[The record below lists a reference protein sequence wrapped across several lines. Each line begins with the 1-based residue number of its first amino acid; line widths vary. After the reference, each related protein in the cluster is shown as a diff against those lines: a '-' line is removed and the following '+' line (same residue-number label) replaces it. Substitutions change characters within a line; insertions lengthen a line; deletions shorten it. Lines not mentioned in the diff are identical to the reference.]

1 MTGSS
6 HNPPPDRL
14 SQAEFRSLLSL
25 LGSEATGRQLERW
38 RNEGL
43 LPKAIQSTAYG
54 PDGRPAGSTVEHPRS
69 AAMQVI
75 AIERTVAEVRSIDR
89 AGAILWTAGYEVD
102 ERHWR
107 PALAQAD
114 DVGRLVG
121 RWGRHLLN
129 GNLSGQTFGE
139 RFVTMQNLNGILH
152 TVARKAGK
160 PGLARVIDMSVEVA
174 AGEFSGF
181 GLPASDRDESDQA
194 LAERAFGFDVGAGDH
209 IHGKRLELGAD
220 LPTILEAMSARF
232 PLEDFTDREI
242 AMARDDARNALKIAH
257 CLYASTDWIYGR
269 GAFGLHLTRGVIR
282 FFPLTLIQAFALG
295 FARLRRRSNTL
306 LPSNEIA
313 ELATE
318 AERIWLMS
326 MWLRDVYEQGGEGA
340 KTNNPTRWKAV
351 LSNPDRDSVSRRN
364 LLGELA
370 SHEFAK
376 REFRP
381 WDQWRKSAGKTM
393 SPGLLAMSI
402 GAPET
407 IAFDDLVGSMSDPAI
422 R

>member
-1 MTGSS
+1 M
-6 HNPPPDRL
+6 
-14 SQAEFRSLLSL
+14 SQGDFRTLLSG
-25 LGSEATGRQLERW
+25 LGSNATDRQLERW

-43 LPKAIQSTAYG
+43 LPKAIQIPAYRS
-54 PDGRPAGSTVEHPRS
+54 DGRPAGSRVEQPRS
-69 AAMQVI
+69 AVVQVI
-75 AIERTVAEVRSIDR
+75 AIERTLAHVRSIDR

-102 ERHWR
+102 ERYWR
-107 PALAQAD
+107 PALDQANN
-114 DVGRLVG
+114 VGRLVG

-129 GNLSGQTFGE
+129 GNHSGRTFGE
-139 RFVTMQNLNGILH
+139 RIAETQRLNGILH

-160 PGLARVIDMSVEVA
+160 PGFARVIDMSVDVA
-174 AGEFSGF
+174 AGEFAGF
-181 GLPASDRDESDQA
+181 GFPASDRDQSDQA
-194 LAERAFGFDVGAGDH
+194 LADRAFGFDVGTAHH

-220 LPTILEAMSARF
+220 LSAILEAMSAPF
-232 PLEDFTDREI
+232 PLEDFTDHEI
-242 AMARDDARNALKIAH
+242 AAAREDARNALKIAH

-269 GAFGLHLTRGVIR
+269 GAFGLHLTKGVIR
-282 FFPLTLIQAFALG
+282 HSPLVLIQAFALG

-306 LPSNEIA
+306 LPSAEIA
-313 ELATE
+313 GLATK
-318 AERIWLMS
+318 AEKFWLMS
-326 MWLRDVYEQGGEGA
+326 MWLRDVYELGGEGA
-340 KTNNPTRWKAV
+340 KIINPKRLKSI
-351 LSNPDRDSVSRRN
+351 LSNPDRDSVSRQN
-364 LLGELA
+364 LLGKLA